1 MFAFPVLW
9 ASAFVWLRKQKFFK
23 KYALHPI
30 LKAWDRVFGSVQ
42 SYWIVIELNGGEII
56 GGMYDTKSFA
66 SSYPAEE
73 QLYLQQLWEIGENDE
88 FVRPLE
94 RSHGAIIS
102 ASAIKF
108 IRFYR

>member
-1 MFAFPVLW
+1 LFAFPILW
-9 ASAFVWLRKQKFFK
+9 ASAFVWLRKRKFLR
-23 KYALHPI
+23 KYAPHPI
-30 LKAWDRVFGSVQ
+30 PKPWDYVFGNGQ
-42 SYWIVIELNGGEII
+42 SYWVIIELSGGRII
-56 GGMYDTKSFA
+56 GGTYRKESFA

-102 ASAIKF
+102 AGEIKL
-108 IRFYR
+108 IRLYQ

>member
-1 MFAFPVLW
+1 LFAFPVLW

-23 KYALHPI
+23 KYAPHPI
-30 LKAWDRVFGSVQ
+30 LKPWDRVFGSVQ

-66 SSYPAEE
+66 PSYPAEE